1 MFDNLFKLHGSFKM
15 FKSLLLK
22 EDSDGASRTSTGKE
36 FQRSGAR
43 FEKDQHDCSP
53 GTDGRN
59 SPVLWCNGGELAVGV
74 SHMTQTELL
83 VSHIGEHSRQIVRS
97 IDQQCW

>member
-1 MFDNLFKLHGSFKM
+1 MEGLLKQMFDNLIKLHGSFKM

-22 EDSDGASRTSTGKE
+22 EDGDGASRTSSGKE

-43 FEKDQHDCSP
+43 FEKDTRPDQHDCSP
-53 GTDGRN
+53 GTDERN

-74 SHMTQTELL
+74 SHMT
-83 VSHIGEHSRQIVRS
+83 
-97 IDQQCW
+97 